1 MNNIFKIG
9 SRKIGSNFKPL
20 IIAEIGIN
28 HSGSIEKAIRIV
40 DAAIQSGVEV
50 IKHQTHIVDDEYSY
64 HAKKTK
70 PGNSNKTIYHIIK
83 ENSLNEEDEYKLM
96 QYIKKKKKYF

>member
-1 MNNIFKIG
+1 MLK
-9 SRKIGSNFKPL
+9 L
-20 IIAEIGIN
+20 A
-28 HSGSIEKAIRIV
+28 SITLDQLKRQLKLQTQ
-40 DAAIQSGVEV
+40 AIQTGVEV

-70 PGNSNKTIYHIIK
+70 PGNSNKTIYQIIK

-96 QYIKKKKKYF
+96 QYIKRKKYF